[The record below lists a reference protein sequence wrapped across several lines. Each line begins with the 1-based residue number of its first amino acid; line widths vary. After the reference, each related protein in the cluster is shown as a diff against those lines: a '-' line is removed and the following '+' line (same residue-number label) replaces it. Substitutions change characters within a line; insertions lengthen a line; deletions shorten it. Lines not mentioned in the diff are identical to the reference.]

1 MMNRIQ
7 RNATQW
13 ANLIEFQKQSDL
25 NIKEYCQ
32 QNSLTTSNFYAWR
45 KRLKTTKVEP
55 TSLLKNEPEI
65 KVDWVQLDLAPKP
78 TIKKWDI
85 ELHLPN
91 GVILKMSQQTC

>member
-1 MMNRIQ
+1 MNQIQ

-13 ANLIEFQKQSDL
+13 ANLIKSQTQSDL

-32 QNSLTTSNFYAWR
+32 QHSLTTSNFYAWR
-45 KRLKTTKVEP
+45 KRLKTAKVEL
-55 TSLLKNEPEI
+55 TSPLKNESEI
-65 KVDWVQLDLAPKP
+65 KADWVRLDLDSKP